1 MKVKAKDVPTA
12 DDNATES
19 ASEKLESL
27 IVRWLGGRVWLKN
40 SRSVWLSIEDRH
52 FVFIASFVRQH
63 KLEWGNGFRTTE

>member
-1 MKVKAKDVPTA
+1 MKVNAKDVPTA

-40 SRSVWLSIEDRH
+40 SRIEVYRGHRH
-52 FVFIASFVRQH
+52 LISFSSLPSCVSTKQ
-63 KLEWGNGFRTTE
+63 LELGNSFS

>member
-1 MKVKAKDVPTA
+1 MKVNAKDVSTA

-40 SRSVWLSIEDRH
+40 SRIEVGVSD
-52 FVFIASFVRQH
+52 
-63 KLEWGNGFRTTE
+63 